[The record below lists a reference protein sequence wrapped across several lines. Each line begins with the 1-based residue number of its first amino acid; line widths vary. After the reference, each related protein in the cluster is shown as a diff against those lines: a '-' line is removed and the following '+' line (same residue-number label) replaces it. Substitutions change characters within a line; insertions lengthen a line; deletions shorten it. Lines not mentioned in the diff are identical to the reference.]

1 MGGIVLFTRKDLI
14 RLIFP
19 LVIEQILAATI
30 GIADTVMVSGVGEA
44 AVSGVS
50 LVDTMNLLLINVFA
64 ALATGGAIV
73 VAQYLGR
80 EDEKSANDAAKQLLL
95 VTTVLSTVIMLLCLA
110 GRQAILNVLFGS
122 AEPVVMENAITYF
135 SISALSYPFISIYNA
150 CAALFRAQGN
160 SKISMAASFV
170 MNAVNITGNAVL
182 IFGLR
187 LGVAGAGISSL
198 LSRLLGA
205 AFLVLLLH
213 HENNR
218 VGLRDLRH
226 WEVKPA
232 MVKNILRIG
241 VPNGL
246 ENGIFQIGKILMQ
259 GLTASFGTA
268 AIAANAMGNSI
279 MTMSNIPGAAIGL
292 ALVTVVGQCVG
303 AGEFQQAKSYTIKLT
318 GVAYLSVSAVTLAI
332 FAALNPLV
340 AAFGLSAQAAE
351 TAKWLCIIAGLGNFL
366 FWPASFTLPN
376 GLRAAND
383 VRFTMLTS
391 VFSMWVFRVALSY
404 VIGLY
409 LGFGVAGI
417 WMAMVIDWIFRSC
430 MFVWRLFSGRW
441 MNRQLI

>member
-1 MGGIVLFTRKDLI
+1 MFTRKGLF

-80 EDEKSANDAAKQLLL
+80 EDDSSANEAAKQLLL
-95 VTTVLSTVIMLLCLA
+95 VTTVLSTVIMALCLL
-110 GRQAILNVLFGS
+110 GQQAILNVLFGK
-122 AEPVVMENAITYF
+122 AEPAVMQNAVTYF
-135 SISALSYPFISIYNA
+135 SISALSYPFISVYNA

-182 IFGLR
+182 IFVFH

-198 LSRLLGA
+198 ASRLLGA
-205 AFLVLLLH
+205 VFLLALLH
-213 HENNR
+213 REGNR
-218 VGLRDLRH
+218 VGLTDLRH
-226 WEVKPA
+226 WPVKPA
-232 MVKNILRIG
+232 MIKSILRIG
-241 VPNGL
+241 VPSGL

-268 AIAANAMGNSI
+268 AIAANAMANSI
-279 MTMSNIPGAAIGL
+279 MTCANIPGSAIGL
-292 ALVTVVGQCVG
+292 AMVTVVGQCVG
-303 AGEFQQAKSYTIKLT
+303 AGEFKQAKSYTIKLT
-318 GVAYLSVSAVTLAI
+318 GLAYLSVSLVTLGI
-332 FAALNPLV
+332 LMGLNPIV
-340 AAFGLSAQAAE
+340 YGFGLSSEAAE
-351 TAKWLCIIAGLGNFL
+351 TAKWLCIVAGLGNFV
-366 FWPASFTLPN
+366 FWPASFVLPN

-383 VRFTMLTS
+383 VRFTMLTA
-391 VFSMWVFRVALSY
+391 VFSMWAFRVAFSY
-404 VIGLY
+404 VLGGYFGL
-409 LGFGVAGI
+409 GVLGI
-417 WMAMVIDWIFRSC
+417 WIAMIFDWIFRAG
-430 MFVWRLFSGRW
+430 MFVWRLFSERW
-441 MNRQLI
+441 MNKQLI

>member
-1 MGGIVLFTRKDLI
+1 MI
-14 RLIFP
+14 
-19 LVIEQILAATI
+19 IEQFLAATI

-50 LVDTMNLLLINVFA
+50 LVDTMNLLLINVFS

-80 EDEKSANDAAKQLLL
+80 EDEKNANIAAKQLLL
-95 VTTVLSTVIMLLCLA
+95 VTTVLSTLIMALCLA
-110 GRQAILNVLFGS
+110 GRSAILAALFGT
-122 AEPVVMENAITYF
+122 AEPVVMENAILYF

-170 MNAVNITGNAVL
+170 MNAVNITGNAIL
-182 IFGLR
+182 IFGCR

-205 AFLVLLLH
+205 IFLLVLLH
-213 HENNR
+213 YANNR
-218 VGLRDLRH
+218 VGLADLRH
-226 WEVKPA
+226 WEIQPA
-232 MVKNILRIG
+232 MVKNILKIG

-246 ENGIFQIGKILMQ
+246 ENGVFQIGKILMQ

-268 AIAANAMGNSI
+268 AIAANAMANSI
-279 MTMSNIPGAAIGL
+279 MTMSNIPGTAIGL

-303 AGEFQQAKSYTIKLT
+303 AGEYKIAKKYMIRLT
-318 GVAYLSVSAVTLAI
+318 GVAYLSIGLVTLGI
-332 FAALNPLV
+332 FAALNPLIG
-340 AAFGLSAQAAE
+340 AFGLSPEASHIAGL
-351 TAKWLCIIAGLGNFL
+351 LCITAGLGNFV

-383 VRFTMLTS
+383 ARFTMLTS
-391 VFSMWVFRVALSY
+391 VFSMWAFRVAFSY
-404 VIGLY
+404 I
-409 LGFGVAGI
+409 LGRYFGMGVLGI
-417 WMAMVIDWIFRSC
+417 WIAMVIDWVFRAVVFS
-430 MFVWRLFSGRW
+430 WRCLSGKW
-441 MNRQLI
+441 MYRKLI